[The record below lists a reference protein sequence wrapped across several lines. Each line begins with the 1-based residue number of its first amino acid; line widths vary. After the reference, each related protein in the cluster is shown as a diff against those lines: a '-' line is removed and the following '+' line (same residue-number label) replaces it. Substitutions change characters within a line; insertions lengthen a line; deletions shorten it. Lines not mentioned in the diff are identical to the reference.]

1 MKKLYFIAVLTLL
14 LASCGSKSVQ
24 TENEKPITDSLALFV
39 MHDIL
44 DSTLSIEDIKV
55 EYRQLLDRIYTDAS
69 SNPDEYLRI
78 GAKSFAIDL
87 LGLTL
92 EGPHATHEDRE
103 FTIDSLL
110 SRFTDIRDCWYAD
123 SISCL
128 DDSTQYCCL
137 YQDMICSS
145 SNGLKMVS
153 IVVCIYDSTNSFACV
168 TFPEDVAGSPYI
180 AFTDEDFNVAGRKDV
195 FTSND
200 AYESEREEDGTL
212 SLYFDETFFPQMLS
226 HEGIIA
232 GYASNDE
239 KLSEEEQTIII
250 LGGLNHFHSK
260 YKKIIEFLS
269 NK

>member
-1 MKKLYFIAVLTLL
+1 MKKLYFVAVLAIFF
-14 LASCGSKSVQ
+14 ASCGTKSVQ
-24 TENEKPITDSLALFV
+24 TENNEPIADSLALFV

-55 EYRQLLDRIYTDAS
+55 EYRQLLDKIYSDAS
-69 SNPDEYLRI
+69 SNPDEHLRI

-92 EGPHATHEDRE
+92 EGPHATHEDRV

-110 SRFTDIRDCWYAD
+110 PRFTDIRDCWYAD
-123 SISCL
+123 SISYL

-137 YQDMICSS
+137 YQDMIRSS
-145 SNGLKMVS
+145 SNGLKTVP
-153 IVVCIYDSTNSFACV
+153 IVVCIYDSENSFACV

-200 AYESEREEDGTL
+200 AYKSEREEDGTL
-212 SLYFDETFFPQMLS
+212 SLYFDDTFVPHMLS

-239 KLSEEEQTIII
+239 KLPEEEQTIVI
-250 LGGLNHFHSK
+250 LGGLNHFHKQYSE
-260 YKKIIEFLS
+260 IIKNLD
-269 NK
+269 